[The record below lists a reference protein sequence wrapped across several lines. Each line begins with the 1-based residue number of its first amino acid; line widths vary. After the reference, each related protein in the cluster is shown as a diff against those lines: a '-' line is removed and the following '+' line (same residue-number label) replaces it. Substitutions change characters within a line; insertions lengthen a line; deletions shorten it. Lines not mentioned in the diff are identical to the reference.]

1 MGRAPAPHGGDPVT
15 RHRPTAMHS
24 RGAKSRD
31 SPKSFH
37 VTTATLPMTPPST
50 GLVTSMYLPVEGAT
64 YAAPVQLSTVT
75 GAEPDAKEDIVVD

>member
-1 MGRAPAPHGGDPVT
+1 
-15 RHRPTAMHS
+15 
-24 RGAKSRD
+24 
-31 SPKSFH
+31 
-37 VTTATLPMTPPST
+37 MTPPST